1 MEVADM
7 VELVSLKELKEE
19 AEMLRQLIKEQYDK
33 LDNLNLLYN
42 ALKIKINAHE

>member
-1 MEVADM
+1 ME
-7 VELVSLKELKEE
+7 ELISLKDLKEE
-19 AEMLRQLIKEQYDK
+19 AEMLRQLIKEQYDR